1 MWDELLGVAVFVV
14 LFIGGLFVYDLVE
27 KRRRRKTNERKQ

>member
-14 LFIGGLFVYDLVE
+14 LFIGGLFLYDLVE

>member
-14 LFIGGLFVYDLVE
+14 LFVGGLFLYDLVE

>member
-14 LFIGGLFVYDLVE
+14 LFIGGLFLYDLVE
-27 KRRRRKTNERKQ
+27 KRRRRKTNQRKQ